1 MNHTYE
7 KCGCGEVHVSTRP
20 ETPRYVDGTGQLWY
34 LHCFLRALEER
45 LNKLDGAADDRS
57 LVDRVTALEDKVT
70 DVDLSDCRYSLDD
83 LDW

>member
-20 ETPRYVDGTGQLWY
+20 ETLRYVDGTGQLWR

-45 LNKLDGAADDRS
+45 LNKLDGAAGDRS
-57 LVDRVTALEDKVT
+57 LVDCLRCCGCPDDEDG
-70 DVDLSDCRYSLDD
+70 DR
-83 LDW
+83 

>member
-45 LNKLDGAADDRS
+45 LNTLDGAADDRS
-57 LVDRVTALEDKVT
+57 LVDRVAVLEDKVT
-70 DVDLSDCRYSLDD
+70 DVDLSDCRYPLDD
-83 LDW
+83 PDW

>member
-20 ETPRYVDGTGQLWY
+20 ETLRYVDGTGQLWR

-45 LNKLDGAADDRS
+45 LNKLDGAAGDRS
-57 LVDRVTALEDKVT
+57 LVDRVAALEDKVT
-70 DVDLSDCRYSLDD
+70 DIDLSDRRHPLNDP
-83 LDW
+83 DW